1 MKYGYFDD
9 NAREYVITTPGTPLP
24 WINYLGTEGFYG
36 LISNT
41 GGGYC
46 FYQDA
51 RLRRLIR
58 FRYNQPGG
66 DMGGRFFY
74 IKEKGE
80 AAWSPAYLPCKN
92 MPDSFICRHGIGYT
106 VFEAEKKGL
115 KAALTLTV
123 PLGDTCELHLI
134 HLENHAA
141 EAKDISLY
149 AAAEW
154 CLWDAVDDAQNYQ
167 RNLSIGEVETEPGV
181 IYHKTEYRER
191 RSHYA
196 FYGTA
201 ESCDGFDTDRDSF
214 TGRFGG
220 WTAPECVE
228 MGTNRQSVAH
238 GWYPIACHRKD
249 YHLKPGESA
258 DIVFILG
265 YAENDKA
272 GKFISPGVI
281 RKDDAHRL
289 LKKYSSAKDV
299 TDALETLKQY
309 WDRLLGNYSLSSGN
323 DKLDRMVNIWNQYQ
337 CMVTFNMS
345 RSASY
350 YETGTGRGMGFR
362 DSCQDLLGF
371 VHMVPDRARQRIID
385 IASVQFEDG
394 STYHQ
399 YQPLTKRGND
409 AVGSGFNDDPLWL
422 IAAVCAYVKETGDFG
437 ILSHPTPFDTTP
449 GTEVPL
455 MEHLHRSIDYTMTH
469 LGPHKLPL
477 IGHADWNDCLN
488 LNCFSEEPGESFQ
501 LLSPAKDTAE
511 RAESL
516 LIAGL
521 FVYYG
526 RQYSELCRRCAE
538 YMTASADRNYLEEA
552 AMVDTAVEAMTKAV
566 IKNGWDG
573 GWYLRAYDAL
583 GGKVGSHENEE
594 GKILIESQG
603 FCAMAE
609 IGRDQGMSTKALD
622 AVDKY
627 LAFDYGIELVWP
639 PYTVYHP
646 ELGEISSYPPG
657 YKENGAAFCH
667 NNPWVSIAQTIHGN
681 GEKAFNIYK
690 KITPAW
696 VEKFSEIHRTE
707 PYVYC
712 QMTAGRSAA
721 LPGEGKNAW
730 LTGTAAWSFV
740 DISQFILGIRPE
752 YDGLR
757 IKPCLPAEIKEYT
770 VHRRFRD
777 ADYIIHVIHDGTG
790 TGDELIPFGSAG
802 SICHIEVHC

>member
-9 NAREYVITTPGTPLP
+9 HAREYVITTPGTPLP
-24 WINYLGTEGFYG
+24 WINYLGSEDFFG
-36 LISNT
+36 LVSNT

-51 RLRRLIR
+51 RLRRIIR
-58 FRYNQPGG
+58 FRYNEPGG
-66 DMGGRFFY
+66 DIGGRFFY
-74 IKEKGE
+74 IKEKGM
-80 AAWSPAYLPCKN
+80 AAWSPAFLPCKN
-92 MPDSFICRHGIGYT
+92 MPDTYRCRHGIGYT
-106 VFEAEKKGL
+106 VFESEKNGL
-115 KAALTLTV
+115 KAELTLTI
-123 PLGDTCELHLI
+123 PLGETCELHRI
-134 HLENHAA
+134 RLENHSK
-141 EAKDISLY
+141 EEKQFSLY
-149 AAAEW
+149 AAVEW

-167 RNLSIGEVETEPGV
+167 RNLSTGEVETEPGI

-191 RSHYA
+191 RDHYA

-201 ESCDGFDTDRDSF
+201 EACDGFDSDRDSF

-220 WTAPECVE
+220 WSAPECVAE
-228 MGTNRQSVAH
+228 GISRQSIAH

-249 YHLKPGESA
+249 YQLAPGETA
-258 DIVFILG
+258 EIVFILG
-265 YAENDKA
+265 YAENDRA
-272 GKFISPGVI
+272 AKFISPNVI
-281 RKDDAHRL
+281 RKDGAHRL
-289 LKKYSSAKDV
+289 IAKYSRSSDV
-299 TDALETLKQY
+299 AAALRDLKMY
-309 WDRLLGNYSLSSGN
+309 WDGLLGNYSVSSGN
-323 DKLDRMVNIWNQYQ
+323 EKLDRMVNIWNQYQ

-371 VHMVPDRARQRIID
+371 VHMVPERARQRIID

-455 MEHLHRSIDYTMTH
+455 MEHLHRSISFTLSH
-469 LGPHKLPL
+469 LGPHRLPL

-501 LLSPAKDTAE
+501 LLSPEKSAPETAE
-511 RAESL
+511 SV

-526 RQYSELCRRCAE
+526 RQYAKLCRRYA
-538 YMTASADRNYLEEA
+538 AHGSSDDRDYLEEA
-552 AMVDTAVEAMTKAV
+552 EMTEKAVEAMVSAV
-566 IKNGWDG
+566 MTDGWDG
-573 GWYLRAYDAL
+573 EWYLRAYDAL
-583 GGKVGSHENEE
+583 GEKVGSRENEE

-609 IGRDQGMSTKALD
+609 IGRDRGYSRKALD
-622 AVDKY
+622 STDRY
-627 LAFDYGIELVWP
+627 LGFEYGTELLWP
-639 PYTVYHP
+639 RYTVYHP

-657 YKENGAAFCH
+657 YKENGAVFCH
-667 NNPWVSIAQTIHGN
+667 NNPWVSIAEAIHGN
-681 GEKAFNIYK
+681 GERAFNIYRK
-690 KITPAW
+690 VAPAW
-696 VEKFSEIHRTE
+696 IEDISEIHRTE

-712 QMTAGRSAA
+712 QMVAGRDAA

-730 LTGTAAWSFV
+730 LTGTSAWSFV
-740 DISQFILGIRPE
+740 DISQFILGIFPE

-757 IKPCLPAEIKEYT
+757 IHPCLPSEIREYT
-770 VHRRFRD
+770 VRRRFRGTE
-777 ADYIIHVIHDGTG
+777 YIIHVINDGLG
-790 TGDELIPFGSAG
+790 GADVLIPFEEGKAARA
-802 SICHIEVHC
+802 IEVHC